1 MLLKD
6 AAAKAP
12 GKKPVINLTSH
23 SQNLESPITH
33 INQTDTEEIDDIIQY
48 QHENNQ
54 HSVIRDQLGA
64 LNNQLTQHVSTML
77 IESQDEAINDGVGGV
92 YDDDEDAMVLM
103 GDQNEESSLI
113 LASPAGKKKKPYPSD
128 EIDLDNG
135 LLQQYEHVMNFG

>member
-48 QHENNQ
+48 C
-54 HSVIRDQLGA
+54 
-64 LNNQLTQHVSTML
+64 
-77 IESQDEAINDGVGGV
+77 
-92 YDDDEDAMVLM
+92 
-103 GDQNEESSLI
+103 
-113 LASPAGKKKKPYPSD
+113 
-128 EIDLDNG
+128 
-135 LLQQYEHVMNFG
+135 F